1 MSTDAGQHHANPL
14 ISVVGGAPTD
24 EELAALGAVII
35 ALRRGRPA
43 PHAPMTSTVSG
54 GWGSHWHTVRTPL
67 VPGQEAW
74 RSTFRI

>member
-1 MSTDAGQHHANPL
+1 VTIDSSQTGPGTL

-35 ALRRGRPA
+35 SLRRGRPA
-43 PHAPMTSTVSG
+43 PHTPTTSTVSG
-54 GWGSHWHTVRTPL
+54 GWRSHWHTVRTPL